1 MAIVLEY
8 LKVFLTWPVIGG
20 VLVLFVIIFFRSE
33 LRALIK
39 SGRVKFR
46 GWEFST
52 SQQQKIEEQAA
63 PPAGPVTPAAAMA
76 PALEGM
82 HLTPKDIDEIRAYL
96 EAEHA
101 AARIW
106 EYRYLN
112 YYLAEDTQAVLSWF
126 VSVGQPTTVSA
137 FEAMWMHVIQL
148 AQERQAVLHA
158 LQLHVLITIG
168 GQTIAL
174 TDKGKEYAQW
184 PEGRH
189 LKIA

>member
-1 MAIVLEY
+1 MLLEY
-8 LKVFLTWPVIGG
+8 LKVLLTWPVIGG
-20 VLVLFVIIFFRSE
+20 ALVLFVIIFFRSE
-33 LRALIK
+33 LRSLIK

-46 GWEFST
+46 GWEFWT
-52 SQQQKIEEQAA
+52 SQQQKIEEQASQE
-63 PPAGPVTPAAAMA
+63 PVALASPQKA
-76 PALEGM
+76 PALQEGM
-82 HLTPKDIDEIRAYL
+82 HLTPKDIQEVRSYL
-96 EAEHA
+96 DAERA

-126 VSVGQPTTVSA
+126 VTLDRPTTIGA
-137 FEAMWMHVIQL
+137 FEAVWMHAIQL

-184 PEGRH
+184 PQRRH
-189 LKIA
+189 LKTG